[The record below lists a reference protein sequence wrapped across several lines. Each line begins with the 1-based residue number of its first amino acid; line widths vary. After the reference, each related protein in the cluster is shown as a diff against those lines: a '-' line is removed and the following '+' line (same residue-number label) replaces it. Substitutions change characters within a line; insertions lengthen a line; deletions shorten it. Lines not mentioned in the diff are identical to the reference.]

1 MLRFIRFTFLLSF
14 LSASL
19 FSQVSISV
27 SHTLCSGEAAF
38 ATANTASITMNS
50 YTWTTNPSASLI
62 ATPGASATSILFP
75 SAGIYTITLSS
86 NSGSTV
92 YYAYQTV
99 TVYPS
104 PQLVLSSSN
113 PSLCFGQDATL
124 TVSGAP
130 NYVWDTLP
138 GMYFLNGF
146 TAQISP
152 GITSTYSVI
161 GTNTFG
167 CKSMTSLIQYVFAY
181 PSLVLSP
188 SPASVCPGLS
198 STITANGA
206 SSYTWSGTGIGSVV
220 QSSLVTG
227 SGTYSV
233 IASNGNVCFDTALV
247 TVGLALPLSLTVTAS
262 RTILCLNPDLP
273 EPAVSLNVG
282 GATTYV
288 WAPYA
293 PAQMTYSLGPQT
305 YVTPTVSTCYTLTGS
320 TSLCSGTAI
329 LCISV
334 SECTGLESHS
344 EPDFLSVFP
353 NPVQGE
359 LFVSCSS
366 PDITK
371 IEIKDVFGKTLLTQN
386 VDFSENSKQRILLTE
401 IPAGVYFVQVKSKDH
416 NTHTKRILK
425 N

>member
-1 MLRFIRFTFLLSF
+1 MLRLTHFFFVLSF
-14 LSASL
+14 LPTAF
-19 FSQVSISV
+19 FSQVSIV
-27 SHTLCSGEAAF
+27 VTHTLCEGEAAY
-38 ATANTASITMNS
+38 AVASTGTIAMNS
-50 YTWTTNPSASLI
+50 YTWSTVPATSLI
-62 ATPGASATSILFP
+62 ASPGSSASAIAFP
-75 SAGIYTITLSS
+75 SAGIYTIVLSS
-86 NSGSTV
+86 TSGSSTF
-92 YYAYQTV
+92 YAYQTV
-99 TVYPS
+99 TVHPS

-130 NYVWDTLP
+130 SYVWDTLP

-167 CKSMTSLIQYVFAY
+167 CKSMTSLVQYVFAY
-181 PSLVLSP
+181 PSLILSP

-198 STITANGA
+198 STITAYGA
-206 SSYTWSGTGIGSVV
+206 GSYTWSGTGIGSVI

-233 IASNGNVCFDTALV
+233 VASNGNVCFDTAMV
-247 TVGLALPLSLTVTAS
+247 TVGSAAPLSLSVTAS
-262 RTILCLNPDLP
+262 RTILCLNPDSP
-273 EPAVSLNVG
+273 EPAVNLNAG
-282 GATTYV
+282 GAMTYV

-320 TSLCSGTAI
+320 TSVCNGTTT

-334 SECTGLESHS
+334 SECSGLESNS
-344 EPDFLSVFP
+344 ELDFFTVFP
-353 NPVQGE
+353 NPVQDE
-359 LFVSCSS
+359 LFVSGSS
-366 PDITK
+366 EGAIK
-371 IEIKDVFGKTLLTQN
+371 IEIKDVLGKTVLSREA
-386 VDFSENSKQRILLTE
+386 DFAQNSKQSILLNE
-401 IPAGVYFVQVKSKDH
+401 IPAGVYLVTVNYAHRSLQ
-416 NTHTKRILK
+416 TKRIVK